1 MATGNNKK
9 STAIGKNGG
18 NSAPKKT
25 HTRPRNHKIARMSK
39 GRPRGEAT
47 PVQFGTAVNK
57 KPMMMG
63 ANTPNIISC

>member
-1 MATGNNKK
+1 
-9 STAIGKNGG
+9 
-18 NSAPKKT
+18 
-25 HTRPRNHKIARMSK
+25 MSK

-63 ANTPNIISC
+63 ANTPNIISCWCHSDGEK